1 MGNALVLQVCSPA
14 ALAAPVNP
22 LSSLAGLPNPITKT
36 LNKLDSLDPPK
47 GVKGPEVEGQF
58 RE

>member
-1 MGNALVLQVCSPA
+1 MCSPA
-14 ALAAPVNP
+14 LAAAPLNP
-22 LSSLAGLPNPITKT
+22 LSELALPNPITKT

-58 RE
+58 RA

>member
-1 MGNALVLQVCSPA
+1 MLVQVCSPA
-14 ALAAPVNP
+14 FAAPANP
-22 LSSLAGLPNPITKT
+22 LSELSGLPNPITKT